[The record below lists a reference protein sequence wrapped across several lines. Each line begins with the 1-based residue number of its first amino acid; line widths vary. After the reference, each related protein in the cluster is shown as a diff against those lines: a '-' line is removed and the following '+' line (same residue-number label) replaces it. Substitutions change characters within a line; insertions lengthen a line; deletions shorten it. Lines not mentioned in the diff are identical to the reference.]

1 MVLPP
6 GEDMGPSPEKFTR
19 LVTVVCL
26 PQGDGGPKPL
36 KGLGS
41 SADLE
46 LLLQSSRQE
55 EEDGEEEYFVTQG
68 QQ

>member
-1 MVLPP
+1 MA
-6 GEDMGPSPEKFTR
+6 
-19 LVTVVCL
+19 CL
-26 PQGDGGPKPL
+26 PQGGGGPKPL
-36 KGLGS
+36 KALGS

-46 LLLQSSRQE
+46 LLLRSSQQE

>member
-6 GEDMGPSPEKFTR
+6 WEDIGPSPEKFTR
-19 LVTVVCL
+19 SVTVVCL

-36 KGLGS
+36 EGLGS
-41 SADLE
+41 STDLE
-46 LLLQSSRQE
+46 LLLRSSHQE